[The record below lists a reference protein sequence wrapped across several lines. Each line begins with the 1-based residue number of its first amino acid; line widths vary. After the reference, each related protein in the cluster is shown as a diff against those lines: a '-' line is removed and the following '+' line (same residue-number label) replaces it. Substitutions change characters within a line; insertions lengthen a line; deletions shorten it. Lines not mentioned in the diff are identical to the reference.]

1 MVQFREARFADL
13 SHTSSKDS
21 TLTIRGLKSQAL
33 PTERLGGR
41 KLGCMKLPVRVHE
54 NL

>member
-1 MVQFREARFADL
+1 MVQFREARFAD
-13 SHTSSKDS
+13 SHTSFKDS
-21 TLTIRGLKSQAL
+21 TLTIRGLNSQAL